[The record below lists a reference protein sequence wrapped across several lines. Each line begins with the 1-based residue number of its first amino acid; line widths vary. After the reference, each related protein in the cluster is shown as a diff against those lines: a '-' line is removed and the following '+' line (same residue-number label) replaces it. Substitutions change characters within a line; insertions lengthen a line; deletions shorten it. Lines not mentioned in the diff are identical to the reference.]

1 MDENRIRILIADD
14 HPQVRSA
21 LRLLLQETL
30 DVIIVGEAD
39 GLEQALEL
47 IGVKKPDLVLLD
59 WPSPDGAAALTK
71 LRAAVPDLTVIA
83 LSGSPEAR
91 REALAAGADA
101 FFSRG
106 DPPERLINSVNSCRH
121 TLELKG
127 DKK

>member
-39 GLEQALEL
+39 DVKKTLEL
-47 IGVKKPDLVLLD
+47 VSVEEPDLVLLD
-59 WPSPDGAAALTK
+59 WDLLAPDGAAALSK
-71 LRAAVPDLTVIA
+71 LRTALSDLAVIA

-91 REALAAGADA
+91 QEALAAGVDA

-106 DPPERLINSVNSCRH
+106 DPPERLVNSVNSCCHRSR
-121 TLELKG
+121 
-127 DKK
+127 